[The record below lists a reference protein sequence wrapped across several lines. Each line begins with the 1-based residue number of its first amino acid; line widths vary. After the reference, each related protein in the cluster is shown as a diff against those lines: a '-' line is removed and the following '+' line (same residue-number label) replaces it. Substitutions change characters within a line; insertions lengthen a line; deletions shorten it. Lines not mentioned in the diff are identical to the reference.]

1 MKEGLKIQEAKAW
14 TSCPTRPVCLCFM
27 GQNLVTKPHP
37 AAREAGTQST
47 LLKTRSS
54 SLWKKRKLIVAIS
67 VKAVSICPLAHK
79 MSGHGSNL
87 TSSSQPKL
95 LSQQKAALQLHVDL
109 RNKNKFKSDS
119 GKVLESCKLHYV

>member
-1 MKEGLKIQEAKAW
+1 M
-14 TSCPTRPVCLCFM
+14 
-27 GQNLVTKPHP
+27 
-37 AAREAGTQST
+37 
-47 LLKTRSS
+47 
-54 SLWKKRKLIVAIS
+54 AIS

-109 RNKNKFKSDS
+109 RNKISLNQIQERCWKAANFIMYNKLIRD
-119 GKVLESCKLHYV
+119 